1 VATVGGNVSKVGRR
15 SKLTREVQDRI
26 VKGLKLGLTYEHA
39 AAYAGIDRAT
49 LYRWLARGRRD
60 ADNGEKSIFS
70 EFCDA
75 IKESEGLAA
84 AQCMAR
90 IVKAAE
96 GGTWQASAWILER
109 RFGYRQ
115 HQEVSINV
123 DEEESLEEV
132 EKLIERV
139 SVAAQS
145 LKPPE
150 E

>member
-1 VATVGGNVSKVGRR
+1 MEEAQMSKTGRKT
-15 SKLTREVQDRI
+15 KLNPEIQQRVVR
-26 VKGLKLGLTYEHA
+26 GLGLGLTYDHA

-49 LYRWLARGRRD
+49 FYRWLARGRRD
-60 ADNGEKSIFS
+60 ADNGEESIFR
-70 EFCDA
+70 EFSDA
-75 IKESEGLAA
+75 VKESEGMAA

-90 IVKAAE
+90 IVKAAD

-123 DEEESLEEV
+123 DEEDSLEDI

-139 SVAAQS
+139 SAAAQA
-145 LKPPE
+145 LKQPDE
-150 E
+150 